1 MIKTVQSNES
11 TGVVLFGHG
20 ARDPRWR
27 EPFEKLLSIVA
38 ASHGGPVALAFLE
51 LMSPNLGDA
60 CKALVQRGARRIVVV
75 PVFLGVGGHLRR
87 DLPELV
93 EAAQRDTPVPIE
105 VVPAI
110 GEDADVVNAIAGYCV
125 KVAR

>member
-60 CKALVQRGARRIVVV
+60 C
-75 PVFLGVGGHLRR
+75 